1 MRKLMK
7 KAIIKIGDNYIV
19 ETTYKDKKE
28 NICIKS
34 KINKINDNKYEIITY
49 DDKRNNSIKSKI
61 ICDKVEVKNLIKAY
75 LFI

>member
-1 MRKLMK
+1 MK
-7 KAIIKIGDNYIV
+7 KVVIKIGDDYIV
-19 ETTYKDKKE
+19 ETFYKDKKE
-28 NICIKS
+28 NIRIKS